1 MWIRLKLNHQK
12 SLVID
17 EVRDKRKLLNRI
29 YFKNRVLLDSG
40 ANISA
45 TSQEESISQ
54 VERKRDITV
63 NGSTGKYLSNTIGV
77 SKVFGTLSV
86 LLKDLK
92 FDILSL
98 SGTHRNHQVT
108 FIDKKCL
115 FVVRKIR
122 ISMFYIFSLEDG
134 L

>member
-1 MWIRLKLNHQK
+1 M
-12 SLVID
+12 ID
-17 EVRDKRKLLNRI
+17 EVRDKKKLLNRI

-54 VERKRDITV
+54 VERNRDITV

-92 FDILSL
+92 FDIYVY
-98 SGTHRNHQVT
+98 RQEMCVRCEK
-108 FIDKKCL
+108 DKNQYVL
-115 FVVRKIR
+115 HI
-122 ISMFYIFSLEDG
+122 
-134 L
+134 